1 MSKLTIDQKAD
12 IMLEHLSRFV
22 NIDWNQEDFYL
33 NHIKDGFR
41 DIERMEEVCCG
52 DETHY
57 KRLTKTI

>member
-22 NIDWNQEDFYL
+22 NIDWNQEEFYL

-41 DIERMEEVCCG
+41 DIERMEETE
-52 DETHY
+52 DAPMETE
-57 KRLTKTI
+57 RRRTD